1 VQAGTPARRWAS
13 SLIVSSSEIAPAL
26 TPEDRA
32 RQHGRLRREL
42 GRLRPGEQAVEVVK
56 RAGLG
61 VFNDGFIHAGNL
73 AYLALMTLFPFFITA
88 AAVLSVF
95 GQSRTAQLTVVS
107 FLHTLPHDTAELLRK
122 PIVDV
127 ITAKTGALLWLAGL
141 VSLWTVSS
149 FVETIRDIFR
159 RAYGTKS
166 SAPFW
171 RARLTSSGAI
181 IGSLVLAMISF
192 FVQGMLTGAEHFV
205 YALLPWAEGAARWM
219 GLSRLIPGAIMFGAL
234 YLLFFLCTPSKYR
247 RSSSRKWPGAL
258 FTALWWVS
266 ITALLPQVLKMLG
279 GYGATYG
286 SLAGVVVML
295 LFFWLVGLGFVFG
308 AHLNAAL
315 AEPRQATLEGG
326 DAAQAVDD
334 RASGATGEQTA

>member
-1 VQAGTPARRWAS
+1 M
-13 SLIVSSSEIAPAL
+13 SSSEIALAL

-32 RQHGRLRREL
+32 RQHGRIRREL
-42 GRLRPGEQAVEVVK
+42 TRLKPSQAAIEVLK

-73 AYLALMTLFPFFITA
+73 AYLALLTLFPFFIVA

-95 GQSRTAQLTVVS
+95 GQNATAQQAVGS
-107 FLHTLPHDTAELLRK
+107 FLHTLPRDSAELLRK
-122 PIVDV
+122 PIVEV
-127 ITAKTGALLWLAGL
+127 ITARTGSLLWIAGV

-159 RAYGTKS
+159 RAYGTKA

-171 RARLTSSGAI
+171 RARLTSSAGI
-181 IGSLVLAMISF
+181 IGCVVLSMLSF
-192 FVQGMLTGAEHFV
+192 LVQGVLTGAEQFV
-205 YALLPWAEGAARWM
+205 YHLVPWAQEATSWLGI
-219 GLSRLIPGAIMFGAL
+219 SRVIPGLIMFGAL
-234 YLLFFLCTPSKYR
+234 YLLFYLCTPSKYR
-247 RSSSRKWPGAL
+247 RTSSRKWPGAL
-258 FTALWWVS
+258 FTAGWWVL
-266 ITALLPQVLKMLG
+266 ITALLPAVLSLLG

-295 LFFWLVGLGFVFG
+295 TFFWLVGIGFVFG

-315 AEPRQATLEGG
+315 AEPVQAAAEGG
-326 DAAQAVDD
+326 DVAQARDD
-334 RASGATGEQTA
+334 AAVEMTAKEGATA